1 MPRGEA
7 NRPAVPAF
15 SSGVE
20 IAEVTMALPVED
32 PKLRRDALAYVI
44 RIYDELTTENG
55 APTLGTQNQ
64 AVDFIL
70 ANPELR
76 RAVAQWAASINID
89 EASAAPRRGFPTTS
103 FISRFAPILER
114 SWGSRRDRRLP
125 ERLSGDCRPQSLP
138 SSPFEPLDGATL
150 PLPLSR

>member
-44 RIYDELTTENG
+44 RLYDELTEENG

-70 ANPELR
+70 ADPELC
-76 RAVAQWAASINID
+76 RAVEAWAQTANID
-89 EASAAPRRGFPTTS
+89 EATTAPSQRLPYDALYDRVSAFMKRIMEPPVFVAGLP
-103 FISRFAPILER
+103 
-114 SWGSRRDRRLP
+114 DRR
-125 ERLSGDCRPQSLP
+125 
-138 SSPFEPLDGATL
+138 
-150 PLPLSR
+150 